1 MKILI
6 MGNRIVA
13 EAENISFGIYDEP
26 IEKWRIADAE
36 DKVMYY
42 ILDNG
47 FELVEDVTLPDDYR
61 SGKYFYENGEFILN
75 EEWKAYVSLEEKIA
89 EMEKKLA
96 EMDTDAVWD
105 EMAVAIEEGVNEV

>member
-1 MKILI
+1 MKILLN
-6 MGNRIVA
+6 GKQIVA

-47 FELVEDVTLPDDYR
+47 FELVEDVTIPEDYE

-75 EEWKAYVSLEEKIA
+75 EEWKPYVSPEDRISALEKQIA
-89 EMEKKLA
+89 NLNGE
-96 EMDTDAVWD
+96 AVWD